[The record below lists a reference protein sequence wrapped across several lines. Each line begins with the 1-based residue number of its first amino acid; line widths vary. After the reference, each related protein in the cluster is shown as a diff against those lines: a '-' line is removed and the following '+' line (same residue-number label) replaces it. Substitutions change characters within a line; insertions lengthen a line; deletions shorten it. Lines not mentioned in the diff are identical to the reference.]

1 MPAIRQCDGRPYNE
15 RSWFAEVALPI
26 YEYRCK
32 KCGDLIEKIQKFS
45 DPPLSKHEGC
55 GGKLEIVLSSPAIQF
70 KGSGFYIND
79 YARKPSGSGGESSG
93 TSEGGSKSSE
103 SASKGGDG
111 GSKGS
116 DGGSKGSDSGSK
128 STTSESTKSPAPPS
142 KKESSG

>member
-1 MPAIRQCDGRPYNE
+1 
-15 RSWFAEVALPI
+15 LPI

-70 KGSGFYIND
+70 KGSGFYITD
-79 YARKPSGSGGESSG
+79 YARKSSGSGGESSG
-93 TSEGGSKSSE
+93 SSDGGSKSSE
-103 SASKGGDG
+103 S
-111 GSKGS
+111 
-116 DGGSKGSDSGSK
+116 GSKGSDSGSK
-128 STTSESTKSPAPPS
+128 STTSESTKSPAPAS

>member
-1 MPAIRQCDGRPYNE
+1 M
-15 RSWFAEVALPI
+15 PI

-70 KGSGFYIND
+70 KGSGFYITD
-79 YARKPSGSGGESSG
+79 YARKSSGSGGESSG
-93 TSEGGSKSSE
+93 SSDGGSKSSE
-103 SASKGGDG
+103 SASKGA
-111 GSKGS
+111 

-128 STTSESTKSPAPPS
+128 STTSESTKSPAPAS